1 MTNAAPSKA
10 VLRKYAQVLVN
21 LALNSGKGIKKGD
34 VVRLTVSESAKP
46 LYVEIRN
53 QILRSGG
60 HVISNYLA
68 DDVSRDALELSSPN
82 QLKFFPSKYLK
93 GLADQID
100 HSISIISETNKHELE
115 GIDPKKIMLRNA
127 SVKPYIEW
135 LDTKENAGKYTWTL
149 ALYGTPAMAKEAGL
163 SQEKYW
169 DQIITACFLNEADP
183 IKKWRQVFAQNAQI
197 LKKLN
202 SLKIDKLY
210 IKGEGV
216 DLWVKLGPNR
226 KWLGGSGRNI
236 PSFEVFIS
244 PDWRGTQGHIEF
256 NQPLYR
262 YGSLIE
268 GIKLDFKNGLVVKS
282 SATKNYPVLKAMLAN
297 PNANK
302 TGEFSLTDKRLS
314 RINKFMAETLFDE
327 NISGPYGNTHIAL
340 GRAYQDS
347 YTGNPAKV
355 TKSQW
360 AKWGFNDSVV
370 HTDIISTTRRIV
382 TAYLSDGSSKIIY
395 KDGIF
400 LIS

>member
-1 MTNAAPSKA
+1 MDFVPSQA
-10 VLRKYAQVLVN
+10 ILRKYAQVLVN
-21 LALNSGKGIKKGD
+21 FALNSGKGIKKGD
-34 VVRLTVSESAKP
+34 VVRLNVSESAKP
-46 LYVEIRN
+46 LYIEIRN

-60 HVISNYLA
+60 HVISNYIV
-68 DDVSRDALELSSPN
+68 DDVSREFFELASQP
-82 QLKFFPSKYLK
+82 QLKFFPKSYLK

-115 GIDPKKIMLRNA
+115 GIDPAKIMLKSA
-127 SVKPYIEW
+127 SVKPYINW

-163 SQEKYW
+163 SLKEYW
-169 DQIITACFLNEADP
+169 DQIIKACFLDERDP
-183 IKKWRQVFAQNAQI
+183 ISKWREVFAQNALI

-202 SLKIDKLY
+202 SLKIDKLH
-210 IKGEGV
+210 IQADAI
-216 DLWVKLGPNR
+216 DLWVKLGSNR

-236 PSFEVFIS
+236 PSFEAFIS

-256 NQPLYR
+256 DQPLYR

-282 SATKNYPVLKAMLAN
+282 SATKNYSVLQAMLKN
-297 PNANK
+297 PNADK
-302 TGEFSLTDKRLS
+302 IGEFSLTDKRLS

-347 YTGNPAKV
+347 YTGNPAKI

-360 AKWGFNDSVV
+360 TKWGFNDSVV
-370 HTDIISTTRRIV
+370 HTDIISTTRRTV
-382 TAYLSDGSSKIIY
+382 TAHLSNGTSKVIY
-395 KDGIF
+395 KDGEF
-400 LIS
+400 TF